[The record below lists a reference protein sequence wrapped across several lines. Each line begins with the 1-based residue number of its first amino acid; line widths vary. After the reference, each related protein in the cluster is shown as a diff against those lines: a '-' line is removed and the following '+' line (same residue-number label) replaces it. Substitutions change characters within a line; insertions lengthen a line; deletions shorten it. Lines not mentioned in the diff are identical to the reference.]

1 VEIEMDRL
9 FRGQS
14 RAAQALAFA
23 VLASL
28 GGLAHAQNI
37 QGAIYTTDATG
48 TKVNGNNYASKLDV
62 YLNGGPQNCIAGGLP
77 ADDYYYMVTNP
88 SGGVLLSLDPVA
100 DRKFRVT
107 TTSSGKI
114 AENLGNTTTHPNG
127 TSPCAGGISIRLAK
141 DVSDFADTDNPGGV
155 YKAWITR
162 ASDFD
167 ALCSDGSKTCELN
180 AFVHSNTKTDNF
192 KVNGESLY
200 NGALQAYKFYD
211 ANANGQYDPG
221 VDLDLPDWL
230 MTLTST
236 NQGVNSSQT
245 TGSDGTTTWDP
256 LVPDNDYFVTEGTP
270 VQGNWVHS
278 TTIYIGHD
286 GSPQNPAGP
295 LTVTGGQTTM
305 VAFGNYCTIPSY
317 GLTLGF
323 WSNKNGQA
331 LVGSTDLAMLVAL
344 NLRSANG
351 NNFDPGNYSALKSWL
366 LSATAT
372 NMAYMLSAQL
382 ATMELNVFNGFVNG
396 NAFYVPA
403 GKTINQIMSD
413 ANASLGL
420 YGLTLSGH
428 PQRANQEQ
436 LKIWLDALNNNAG
449 VLSTTPCRYSF

>member
-1 VEIEMDRL
+1 M
-9 FRGQS
+9 G
-14 RAAQALAFA
+14 A
-23 VLASL
+23 
-28 GGLAHAQNI
+28 AHAQNI
-37 QGAIYTTDATG
+37 QGAIYTTDPTG

-62 YLNGGPQNCIAGGLP
+62 YLNGGPQHCVAPGLP
-77 ADDYYYMVTNP
+77 PDDYYYMVTNP
-88 SGGVLLSLDPVA
+88 SGSVLLSLDPVA

-107 TTSSGKI
+107 AGSNGKI
-114 AENLGNTTTHPNG
+114 AQNLGNTATHIDG
-127 TSPCAGGISIRLAK
+127 SSPCAGGISIRLAK
-141 DVSDFADTDNPGGV
+141 DVADFADTDNPGGV

-167 ALCSDGSKTCELN
+167 ALCDGSKSCELD

-192 KVNGESLY
+192 KVNGEALY
-200 NGALQAYKFYD
+200 DGALQAYKFYD

-221 VDLDLPDWL
+221 TDLDLPGWQ
-230 MTLTST
+230 MTLTSVH
-236 NQGVNSSQT
+236 QGVNSSKET
-245 TGSDGTTTWDP
+245 ESDGTATWDP
-256 LVPDNDYFVTEGTP
+256 LVPDSDYFVTEGTP

-278 TTIYIGHD
+278 TTIYVGHD

-295 LTVTGGQTTM
+295 LAVTAGQTTT
-305 VAFGNYCTIPSY
+305 VAFGNYCTIPSN

-323 WSNKNGQA
+323 WSNRNGQA
-331 LVGSTDLAMLVAL
+331 LVGSSDLAMLVAL
-344 NLRSANG
+344 NLRNANG
-351 NNFDPGNYSALKSWL
+351 TNFDPGNYAALKNWL
-366 LSATAT
+366 LNATAT

-382 ATMELNVFNGFVNG
+382 ATMELNVFNGIANG

-413 ANASLGL
+413 ANTSLGL

-449 VLSTTPCRYSF
+449 VLSPTPCAYSF